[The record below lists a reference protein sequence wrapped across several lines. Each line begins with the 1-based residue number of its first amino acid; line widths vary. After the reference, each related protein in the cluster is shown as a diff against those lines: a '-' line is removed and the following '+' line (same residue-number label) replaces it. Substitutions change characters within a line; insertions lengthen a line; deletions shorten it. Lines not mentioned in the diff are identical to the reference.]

1 MKRIMFSIVASM
13 LSIVIFGQIQEKET
27 ELGRVKKINGVDVYV
42 MCEPLQEYTVIIDVA
57 TGIKAESMLT
67 GGLVNKSI
75 SGRIEQFVNKA
86 LKDAPTIDAVIYSSG
101 RKVVG
106 IKFKDSDNNQNK
118 GVARV
123 YKMKGLPV
131 FVMCEPL
138 LSFEVLGSK
147 GGGVKWK
154 SAMTAGLI
162 NNSIEEDVQKI
173 VDKLSSQRG
182 ADAYYFDGTK
192 EGETIM
198 FKK

>member
-1 MKRIMFSIVASM
+1 MRRVIFFIVVFMFSIV
-13 LSIVIFGQIQEKET
+13 VFGQIPQKDT
-27 ELGRVKKINGVDVYV
+27 ELGRVKKINGIEVFV
-42 MCEPLQEYTVIIDVA
+42 MCEPLQDYTVIVDVA

-86 LKDAPTIDAVIYSSG
+86 LKDAPNIDAIIYSSG

-106 IKFKDSDNNQNK
+106 IKYKDLENTQNK

-123 YKMKGLPV
+123 SKMKGLPV

-138 LSFEVLGSK
+138 LNFEVLSSK

-173 VDKLSSQRG
+173 VDKLSNQRG
-182 ADAYYFDGTK
+182 VDAYYFDGTK